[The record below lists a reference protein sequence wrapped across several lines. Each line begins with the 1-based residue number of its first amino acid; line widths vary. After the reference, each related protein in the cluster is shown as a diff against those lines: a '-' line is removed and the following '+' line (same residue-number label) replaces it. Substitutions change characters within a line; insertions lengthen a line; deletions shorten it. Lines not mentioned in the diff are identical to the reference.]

1 MFFKDRTQTIDG
13 TFHSKMVLLFFGFMP
28 AQITHRIRKIKF
40 APEIT
45 AKQAQTHT
53 THTTLQTNQ
62 KYPPFLDGNKEP
74 RFL

>member
-1 MFFKDRTQTIDG
+1 
-13 TFHSKMVLLFFGFMP
+13 MVLLFFGFMP

-53 THTTLQTNQ
+53 THTTLQTRQ
-62 KYPPFLDGNKEP
+62 KYPPFWMGIKSRGFFETQTKKTMELTNP
-74 RFL
+74 